1 MRIDFGRLRVSR
13 LIVHEVPGKL
23 QNSNQQPTLST
34 VETELSEDEKNYFAY
49 KIKENLITASFEARF
64 MPDAE
69 SPIPKLVFD
78 NFSNSNDNFVEM
90 SREMAKYLFEC
101 QTRVNSAGLLAVIEV
116 SIAEQRALAILKLEK
131 EEGMSIEI
139 NKNNGEIT
147 FDVKYISN
155 ILLSERNRVFKTG
168 LFVAEGE
175 SIDEIDVHISDNQSS
190 QGSSPKIATFF
201 LEKFLGCKLKEN
213 PNIITQKF
221 FEKTEFF
228 INEQVEDAE
237 EKSDYHMALISE
249 LKSGDNIINPENFC
263 DKYIRKD
270 QKQKYLKYLE
280 SVNMSTRPFLKN
292 TELIDKKLKKV
303 QMDFESGA
311 SIQATP
317 EFFRNQMHIVSQGD
331 GQTHIEFEDK
341 LKQIKGK

>member
-1 MRIDFGRLRVSR
+1 MGIDFGRLRVSR

-101 QTRVNSAGLLAVIEV
+101 QTRVNSPGLLAVIEV

-155 ILLSERNRVFKTG
+155 I
-168 LFVAEGE
+168 
-175 SIDEIDVHISDNQSS
+175 
-190 QGSSPKIATFF
+190 
-201 LEKFLGCKLKEN
+201 
-213 PNIITQKF
+213 
-221 FEKTEFF
+221 
-228 INEQVEDAE
+228 
-237 EKSDYHMALISE
+237 
-249 LKSGDNIINPENFC
+249 
-263 DKYIRKD
+263 
-270 QKQKYLKYLE
+270 
-280 SVNMSTRPFLKN
+280 
-292 TELIDKKLKKV
+292 KKL
-303 QMDFESGA
+303 S
-311 SIQATP
+311 
-317 EFFRNQMHIVSQGD
+317 
-331 GQTHIEFEDK
+331 
-341 LKQIKGK
+341 